1 MTGPLDRAAAFVLAP
16 GGRGSVAPGTAVVPA
31 AARVVVVGTDQAARP
46 LAAALA
52 LTLRAADRAPA
63 ALVAVWRNG
72 GVGLPPPR
80 GAATRAAVR
89 LAARVRTGD
98 LGGAVAR
105 GRLAWLDLP
114 GEPAAAVRA
123 VHAAAA
129 VVDGPLVTALTG
141 ARPPQLDRL
150 VEQHDLAVV
159 AADPASPLA
168 RAALAGLGS
177 RCVSTFA
184 CRPIA
189 RGAPR
194 VLALAGIAAPRLDPP
209 LSAAR
214 AESP

>member
-52 LTLRAADRAPA
+52 LTLRAADRSPA

-72 GVGLPPPR
+72 GAGLPPPR
-80 GAATRAAVR
+80 GAATRPAAR
-89 LAARVRTGD
+89 LAARLQSGD
-98 LGGAVAR
+98 LAAIAR

-114 GEPAAAVRA
+114 QEPAAAARA
-123 VHAAAA
+123 IHAAAA
-129 VVDGPLVTALTG
+129 VVDGPLVSALTG
-141 ARPPQLDRL
+141 ARPPELDRL

-159 AADPASPLA
+159 AAEPATALA
-168 RAALAGLGS
+168 RAALAALGD
-177 RCVSTFA
+177 RCISAFA
-184 CRPIA
+184 CRPVT

-209 LSAAR
+209 LTAAR
-214 AESP
+214 AEAS